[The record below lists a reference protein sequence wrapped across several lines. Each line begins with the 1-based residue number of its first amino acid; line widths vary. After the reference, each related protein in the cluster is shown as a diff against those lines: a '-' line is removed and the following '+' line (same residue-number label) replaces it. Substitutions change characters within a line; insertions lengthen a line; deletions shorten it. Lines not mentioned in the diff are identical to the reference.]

1 MLLLKKFIL
10 RVIKPHY
17 QGHHLI
23 LSVTLFDSNNQ
34 MSKHDNKVALITGA
48 NKGIGFEISR
58 QLAGKGITVVA
69 GARSENSGRTA
80 CNRLRDAGG
89 DVHFQLIDVTD

>member
-1 MLLLKKFIL
+1 
-10 RVIKPHY
+10 VIKPHY
-17 QGHHLI
+17 QGHLLI
-23 LSVTLFDSNNQ
+23 LSVALFDSNNQ

-69 GARSENSGRTA
+69 GGS
-80 CNRLRDAGG
+80 
-89 DVHFQLIDVTD
+89 Q